1 MLVFVRCMGSL
12 HEQLFGFRHS
22 RIAST
27 PLLTANNHDT
37 LLSPPL
43 KQRLM
48 SGNPARGKDVTAASS
63 DNAEETNSTIAVLD
77 NTTIGTVLRDKLS
90 SYTGS
95 KLVNLS
101 KLGITKIETLS
112 CVDRANRIDLSHN
125 QLKSVRVAFPIAIS
139 PIGPGGAE
147 GVDVFES
154 EQQHAVGKGYSW
166 HSVAGQARVVESG

>member
-77 NTTIGTVLRDKLS
+77 NTTIGTV
-90 SYTGS
+90 
-95 KLVNLS
+95 
-101 KLGITKIETLS
+101 
-112 CVDRANRIDLSHN
+112 
-125 QLKSVRVAFPIAIS
+125 
-139 PIGPGGAE
+139 
-147 GVDVFES
+147 
-154 EQQHAVGKGYSW
+154 
-166 HSVAGQARVVESG
+166 